1 MQALRQGAKLVLFL
15 TGLSS
20 LLLLLPLLRQRASH
34 LLLQGA
40 AGGGRVHGR
49 PGDGD
54 HGGGPSLRFRRL
66 LRYLRVLKEELGPG
80 HHVHLYCTELSRE
93 RLRRLKEEGL
103 DEIRSHV
110 WSPKP
115 VRRAVKVG

>member
-1 MQALRQGAKLVLFL
+1 
-15 TGLSS
+15 
-20 LLLLLPLLRQRASH
+20 
-34 LLLQGA
+34 
-40 AGGGRVHGR
+40 
-49 PGDGD
+49 
-54 HGGGPSLRFRRL
+54 
-66 LRYLRVLKEELGPG
+66 VLKEELGPG